1 MRKSIIAILTPL
13 ILLSSN
19 LIEKRSPFSVEK
31 TVKKFEKAVES
42 KGMTIFAKIDHQ
54 KAAKS
59 VGIKIEKSTLIIFG
73 NPKISTRMML
83 KDERVALDLPFK
95 VLIYKN
101 VEGKT
106 IILYKNPQTLK
117 ETYNLKECMAI
128 DSMEK
133 FLEVITNKIIEEK

>member
-1 MRKSIIAILTPL
+1 MKKSIIAILTPL

-19 LIEKRSPFSVEK
+19 LIKKRSPFSVEK

-59 VGIKIEKSTLIIFG
+59 VGINIEKSTLIIFG

-106 IILYKNPQTLK
+106 VILYKNPQTLK
-117 ETYNLKECMAI
+117 KTYNLKECMAI